1 MGNLRTNIL
10 STFLNDRKLLKI
22 KFPSK
27 KVSKYYGKNAFTF
40 ETMKTL
46 LSGSKC
52 KEFQE
57 TLSKGQ
63 DMRPELLDAVAT
75 AMKNWAINEGAT
87 HYTHWFQPLTDAT
100 AEKHDAFLNI
110 KSDGTAIEEFK
121 GDILIRQEPDASS
134 FPSGGLRNTF
144 EARGYTVWDPTS
156 KPFLKESK
164 NGKTLYIPTIFV
176 SYTGEYLDNKG
187 PLLKS
192 LNEVNKIATEVCHYF
207 DKYITSV
214 QATLGWEQEF
224 FLVDQLLFN
233 ARPDLV
239 LSGRTL
245 FGNKPAKGQQLDDH
259 YFGSISPRVKNYLRD
274 LECEAYKIG
283 IPIKTRHNEVAPAQ
297 FEIAPIFE
305 EVNKAVDHNLI
316 LMNIMKKI
324 STRHKFKVLFH
335 EKPFDQLN
343 GNGKH
348 NNWSLQT
355 NTDVNLLS
363 PSSKAKTNLQFLTFF
378 INTIKA
384 VHDYA
389 PLLRASI
396 ASAGNDHRLGANEAP
411 PAIISVFIGSKLT
424 EVLEQLEKN
433 EDVSIDKGDN
443 LYMKLGI
450 DKIPSIL
457 LDNTDR
463 NRTSPFAFTGNKFEF
478 RAVGAS
484 ANSALPMTIL
494 NLIVANQLTD
504 FRDKVD
510 TLIKE
515 GQKKEVAIINVLRE
529 YIKSSKNILFEGD
542 GYGDEWVE
550 EAKKRKLEN
559 IKDTPRAL
567 DTYLK
572 DKNIALFKRFDVLKE
587 SEIFARHEVILEKYL
602 MKVQIEA
609 DVISE
614 LALNTILPVA
624 IKYQNQILNNIQMS
638 KHLGIE
644 NLEIMSLAHSISK
657 HINNVYS
664 LVNQMIND
672 SKKIDEIKDIRE
684 KAIAYADIIKGKY
697 FDTIRENIDKLELL
711 VDDSQWPLP
720 KYRELLFLR

>member
-1 MGNLRTNIL
+1 MGNLRTDIL
-10 STFLNDRKLLKI
+10 ATLNGRQPI
-22 KFPSK
+22 NVEIPSK
-27 KVSKYYGKNAFTF
+27 KISKYFGKNAFTLKK
-40 ETMKTL
+40 MKTL
-46 LSGSKC
+46 LSPSNY
-52 KEFQE
+52 KEFRE
-57 TLSKGQ
+57 ALNKGQ
-63 DMRPELLDAVAT
+63 DITPQLADSIAT
-75 AMKNWAINEGAT
+75 AMKNWAIDEGAT
-87 HYTHWFQPLTDAT
+87 HYTHWFQPLTDTT
-100 AEKHDAFLNI
+100 AEKHDAFFDL
-110 KSDGTAIEEFK
+110 KSDGTVIEEFK
-121 GDILIRQEPDASS
+121 GNVLIRQEPDASS

-156 KPFLKESK
+156 NPFLMESG
-164 NGKTLYIPTIFV
+164 NGKTLCIPTIFV

-192 LNEVNKIATEVCHYF
+192 LNRLGKIASEVCHYF
-207 DKYITSV
+207 DKNVTNV
-214 QATLGWEQEF
+214 QPTLGWEQEF
-224 FLVDQLLFN
+224 FLIDRVLFN

-259 YFGSISPRVKNYLRD
+259 YFGTITSRVQSYLQD
-274 LECEAYKIG
+274 LEVEAYKIG
-283 IPIKTRHNEVAPAQ
+283 IPIKTRHNEVAPGQ

-305 EVNKAVDHNLI
+305 ETNTAADHNLI
-316 LMNIMKKI
+316 LMDIMKKV
-324 STRHKFKVLFH
+324 STRHNFRVLFH
-335 EKPFDQLN
+335 EKPFARLN

-355 NTDVNLLS
+355 NTGVNLLS
-363 PSSKAKTNLQFLTFF
+363 PSSKAKVNLQFLTFF

-384 VHDYA
+384 VHDYSS
-389 PLLRASI
+389 LLRASI
-396 ASAGNDHRLGANEAP
+396 ASSGNDHRLGANEAP

-424 EVLEQLEKN
+424 EILKQLEKN
-433 EDVSIDKGDN
+433 EDTIIDKGDN

-484 ANSALPMTIL
+484 ANNALPMTIL

-504 FRDKVD
+504 FKEKVD
-510 TLIKE
+510 ILIEE
-515 GQKKEVAIINVLRE
+515 GQKKEVAIVNILRE

-542 GYGDEWVE
+542 GYGNEWVE
-550 EAKKRKLEN
+550 EAKKRNLEN

-567 DTYLK
+567 DSYLK
-572 DKNIALFKRFDVLKE
+572 DKNIALFEKFKVLNK
-587 SEIFARHEVILEKYL
+587 SEIFARHEVMLEKYL
-602 MKVQIEA
+602 MKIQIEA

-614 LALNTILPVA
+614 LALNTILPVT
-624 IKYQNQILNNIQMS
+624 IKYQNEILNNIQMS
-638 KHLGIE
+638 KQLGIE
-644 NLEIMSLAHSISK
+644 NENIERLADTISK
-657 HINNVYS
+657 HINTVYN
-664 LVNQMIND
+664 LVNQMTDDN
-672 SKKIDEIKDIRE
+672 KKINEIKNIRE
-684 KAIAYADIIKGKY
+684 KAVAYADIVKGKY
-697 FDTIRENIDKLELL
+697 FDNIRESIDKLELL